1 MTPKARSLLRM
12 GIEDDF
18 RAVIEN
24 AVMRA
29 AEQAGEEAVMRVLE
43 SGKLGEA
50 IAASAPEIGSS
61 VADGLADRT
70 PGLIAERRANEAG
83 IAEMIRQA
91 YGPGLDICEGVLRS
105 AHEIGEEYV
114 DLSAPEDEGVPI
126 LRWVLGHLHARAC
139 RIAEEALVLLRAG
152 YGLGAYS
159 RWRALHEVVVVG
171 EFIKQSGD
179 DAAARYYDHRAIN
192 RWQLLK
198 AASESGRLDEHE
210 RGALSHAQERKDKLV
225 EVYGEEFTSDYGWA
239 AKALS
244 GRPDGGFRG
253 IQAATDFT
261 HLRVDY
267 REASSAVHAVAVWVL
282 EPPDAE
288 HLGTTLVTGASPLVI
303 ATPAH
308 AVALSLLVS
317 TGTLLTST
325 DSWAAPFLL
334 SAISTLCDRAG
345 DVLVA
350 AEADVERRLRE
361 EQESEQK

>member
-1 MTPKARSLLRM
+1 M

-18 RAVIEN
+18 RSVIE
-24 AVMRA
+24 AAVMQAAERAGEETVMRA
-29 AEQAGEEAVMRVLE
+29 LE
-43 SGKLGEA
+43 SGKVGEA
-50 IAASAPEIGSS
+50 IAESASEIGATL
-61 VADGLADRT
+61 ADGLADRT
-70 PGLIAERRANEAG
+70 PGLIADRRANEAG
-83 IAEMIRQA
+83 VAEIIRQA
-91 YGPGLDICEGVLRS
+91 YGAGLDLCEGVLRS

-114 DLSAPEDEGVPI
+114 DLSTPDGEGIPV

-139 RIAEEALVLLRAG
+139 RIAEEALVLLKAG

-179 DAAARYYDHRAIN
+179 DAAARYYDHMAVN

-210 RGALSHAQERKDKLV
+210 LGALAKAQERVDELV
-225 EVYGEEFTSDYGWA
+225 KVYGVEFRRDYGWA
-239 AKALS
+239 VKALA
-244 GRPDGGFRG
+244 GQPDSGFRG
-253 IQAATDFT
+253 IQAATDFA

-267 REASSAVHAVAVWVL
+267 REASAAVHAVAVWVL

-350 AEADVERRLRE
+350 AEAEVERRLRE
-361 EQESEQK
+361 EGGSGQE

>member
-1 MTPKARSLLRM
+1 M

-18 RAVIEN
+18 RGVIED
-24 AVMRA
+24 AVMQA
-29 AEQAGEEAVMRVLE
+29 AEQAGEEAIIRAVE
-43 SGKLGEA
+43 SGRLGEA
-50 IAASAPEIGSS
+50 IAASASEIGASI
-61 VADGLADRT
+61 ADGLAART

-83 IAEMIRQA
+83 IAELIRQA
-91 YGPGLDICEGVLRS
+91 YGAGLDLCESVLRS

-114 DLSAPEDEGVPI
+114 DLSAPEGEDGVPV

-139 RIAEEALVLLRAG
+139 RIAEEALILARAG

-171 EFIKQSGD
+171 EFIKQNGD
-179 DAAARYYDHRAIN
+179 DTATRYYAHMTVN

-198 AASESGRLDEHE
+198 AASESGRLDEYKQ
-210 RGALSHAQERKDKLV
+210 GALARAQQRVDELAD
-225 EVYGEEFTSDYGWA
+225 VYGPEFIRDYGWA
-239 AKALS
+239 AQALS
-244 GRPDGGFRG
+244 GQPNGGFRG

-267 REASSAVHAVAVWVL
+267 REASAAVHAVAVWVL

-288 HLGTTLVTGASPLVI
+288 HLGTTLATGASPLII

-308 AVALSLLVS
+308 AVALSMLVS
-317 TGTLLTST
+317 TGTLLTSS

-345 DVLVA
+345 DVLA
-350 AEADVERRLRE
+350 GAEVEVERQSRE
-361 EQESEQK
+361 ERESEQE